1 MKSFGRRS
9 SVVGPSLFGGPSDP
23 KELYEAGGSCG
34 DWRREG
40 VWQLAK
46 EGKRADLK
54 MSEI

>member
-9 SVVGPSLFGGPSDP
+9 SVVGPSLFRGPSDRT
-23 KELYEAGGSCG
+23 EFYVAGGSCG
-34 DWRREG
+34 EWRR
-40 VWQLAK
+40 VWSVAK